1 MILEPTSSSE
11 VAMKTLTT
19 TSEQIFA
26 SCLRPNA
33 GETAW
38 LNARRGA
45 AAAINSVAR
54 SELPFA
60 EHYWRDVLPESFGS
74 TAGTPLINGS
84 AGEHH
89 TRR

>member
-1 MILEPTSSSE
+1 
-11 VAMKTLTT
+11 MKTLNK

-38 LNARRGA
+38 LNTRREA
-45 AAAINSVAR
+45 AAAVNSVAR
-54 SELPFA
+54 SGLPCA

-74 TAGTPLINGS
+74 TAGTPLIDGF
-84 AGEHH
+84 AGEAA
-89 TRR
+89 TRFHAGR

>member
-1 MILEPTSSSE
+1 
-11 VAMKTLTT
+11 MKTLIT
-19 TSEQIFA
+19 TSDQIFA
-26 SCLRPNA
+26 SCLRPND

-54 SELPFA
+54 SGLPFA

-74 TAGTPLINGS
+74 AGGTQLIDGS
-84 AGEHH
+84 AGELHA
-89 TRR
+89 RR

>member
-1 MILEPTSSSE
+1 
-11 VAMKTLTT
+11 MKTLTI

-26 SCLRPNA
+26 SCLRPND

-74 TAGTPLINGS
+74 TAGDGS
-84 AGEHH
+84 AGEAATQFHA
-89 TRR
+89 RR